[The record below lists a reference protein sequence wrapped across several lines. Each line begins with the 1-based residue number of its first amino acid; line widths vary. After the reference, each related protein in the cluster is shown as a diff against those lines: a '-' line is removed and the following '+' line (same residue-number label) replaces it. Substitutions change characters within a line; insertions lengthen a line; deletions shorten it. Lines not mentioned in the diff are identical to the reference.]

1 MTKEPKLESAQEAP
15 EVVEQPKPTAPS
27 VPSGDKPTSEV
38 SSGVDISTLE
48 ETIDRKI
55 QSLKDRRLDKLPQLE
70 EKVNQLIAAYEGAP
84 PKESSPEVVGTTGG
98 GEQAYMEAMSAQILD
113 GAGIAFDDP
122 EYNALVERYGG
133 RITDPDQWANVTKA
147 FADKRKS
154 KASKQAGVTDAAGVT
169 AAGTSAEV
177 SEEAE
182 VSTLTSRL
190 EEIRLGGQAIIDPK
204 VKQERDEILARISEL
219 EPQQKVI
226 GTA

>member
-1 MTKEPKLESAQEAP
+1 MTEEPKLESAQEAP

-27 VPSGDKPTSEV
+27 VPSGDKPTSEA
-38 SSGVDISTLE
+38 SSGVDIAALE
-48 ETIDRKI
+48 DIIDRKI
-55 QSLKDRRLDKLPQLE
+55 QSVKDRRLDRMPKLE
-70 EKVNQLIAAYEGAP
+70 EKVNQLIDLYESG
-84 PKESSPEVVGTTGG
+84 PKDSSPEVVGTTGG
-98 GEQAYMEAMSAQILD
+98 GEQAYMEAMSAQILG

-122 EYNALVERYGG
+122 EYNALVEQYGG
-133 RITDPDQWANVTKA
+133 KITDPEQWIKTTKA
-147 FADKRKS
+147 FAEKRGS
-154 KASKQAGVTDAAGVT
+154 KASKQAGVTEAAGVT

-204 VKQERDEILARISEL
+204 IKAERDEILARMSEL

>member
-1 MTKEPKLESAQEAP
+1 MTEEPKLESAQEEP

-38 SSGVDISTLE
+38 SSGVDISALE

-70 EKVNQLIAAYEGAP
+70 EKLNQLIEAYEGAS
-84 PKESSPEVVGTTGG
+84 PKASSPEVSGKTGG

-122 EYNALVERYGG
+122 EYNALVEQYGG
-133 RITDPDQWANVTKA
+133 KIANPEQWVNVTKA
-147 FADKRKS
+147 FAEKRRA
-154 KASKQAGVTDAAGVT
+154 KASKQESVTDAAGVT

-177 SEEAE
+177 SEEAD
-182 VSTLTSRL
+182 VINLSNRL
-190 EEIRLGGQAIIDPK
+190 EEIRASGMASVDPK
-204 VKQERDEILARISEL
+204 LKEERDKIVARLNEL
-219 EPQQKVI
+219 EPQVI
-226 GTA
+226 VGLI

>member
-1 MTKEPKLESAQEAP
+1 MTEEPKLESAQEAP
-15 EVVEQPKPTAPS
+15 EVVEEPKPTAPS

-133 RITDPDQWANVTKA
+133 KITDPDQWANVTKA

-154 KASKQAGVTDAAGVT
+154 KASKQAGVTDAAGAT
-169 AAGTSAEV
+169 AEGTVVEV
-177 SEEAE
+177 SDEAD
-182 VSTLTSRL
+182 VASIVTRL
-190 EEIRLGGQAIIDPK
+190 DEIRKSGRASVDPK
-204 VKQERDEILARISEL
+204 LKEEREQLTARLNEL
-219 EPQQKVI
+219 EPQVI
-226 GTA
+226 VGLI